1 MKIGIKILLLVLW
14 AAPLFAAQNE
24 VPLKQ
29 LQPTREQRQS
39 TLIINNV
46 VSKYHYKRSVLNNKM
61 SAAILERYLESL
73 DVNKRYFTQ
82 QDIDGFAEKYRN
94 KIDDSL
100 RGADLKPAFEIFK
113 AYRIRLEERHANA
126 LKMLDKDFNFD
137 LDENYRFDREDAPWA
152 SSKQELDELWR
163 KRIKNDILGLML
175 SGKKMKDIRE
185 TLSKRYE
192 STLHRTKQ
200 LTSNDVFQI
209 FINAY
214 TQTIEPHTSYML
226 PRLAEN
232 FDISMRL
239 SLEGIGAVLTTEDEN
254 TVVIK
259 TVPGGPAGL
268 SGMVH
273 PGDRIVGVGQG
284 KRGEIVDVVGWRLQ
298 DVVDKIRGPKGSVVR
313 LQILPEESG
322 STGAAKTIELVRNKI
337 KLEDQAAKK
346 SIIEK
351 PDGKTS
357 VRIGVIE
364 VPAFYRDFDGASK
377 GQEDFRS
384 TTRDVRK
391 ILEELEQE
399 KVDGVVIDLRQ
410 NGGGS
415 LTEAT
420 ELTGLFIPSGPVVQV
435 KDSTGSL
442 EIERDTDPEQVY
454 SGPLAVLVDRNSA
467 SASEIFAGAIQDY
480 GRGIIIGEPTFGKG
494 TVQTLIDLD
503 RFVRND
509 GKKLGRLRLTMAQFF
524 RVNGGSTQFRGV
536 VPDIIYPTVSDSDD
550 EGERSLDNALPW
562 AAISAVNHTVNTLG
576 PMDVFRKKHQE
587 RIKSDAGFNY
597 LVQERDVLSEIRKEK
612 FVSLNKDKRKKEWE
626 QRKQAKRERKN
637 RFFASVGLKPADD
650 GEEDSIFSSK
660 KRNALETDQKVIEKI
675 GVAEAARILSDY
687 ITITAPRAA
696 MNHQAR

>member
-1 MKIGIKILLLVLW
+1 MKIGIKLLLLVLW
-14 AAPLFAAQNE
+14 AAPLVAAQNE

-29 LQPTREQRQS
+29 LQPTKDQRQS

-46 VSKYHYKRSVLNNKM
+46 VSRYHYKRSVLDDAM
-61 SAAILERYLESL
+61 SASILKRYIEAL

-82 QDIDGFAEKYRN
+82 QDIDLFTNKYH
-94 KIDDSL
+94 KKLDDAL

-113 AYRIRLEERHANA
+113 AYRQRLEERHAYA
-126 LKMLDKDFNFD
+126 MKILDKEFNFD

-152 SSKQELDELWR
+152 VNEQELNELWR
-163 KRIKNDILGLML
+163 KRIKNDMLGLML
-175 SGKKMKDIRE
+175 TGKKDQEIRK
-185 TLSKRYE
+185 TLRKRYE
-192 STLHRTKQ
+192 STLHRTRQ
-200 LTSNDVFQI
+200 LASNDVFQL

-214 TQTIEPHTSYML
+214 TQSIEPHTSYML

-239 SLEGIGAVLTTEDEN
+239 SLEGIGAVLTEEDEY

-259 TVPGGPAGL
+259 TVPGGPAAL
-268 SGMVH
+268 SGMVY

-284 KRGEIVDVVGWRLQ
+284 KKGEIADVVGWRLQ
-298 DVVDKIRGPKGSVVR
+298 DVVDKIRGPKGSTVR
-313 LQILPEESG
+313 LQIMPEESG
-322 STGAAKTIELVRNKI
+322 SSGAAKTIELVRNKI

-346 SIIEK
+346 SVIEI
-351 PDGKTS
+351 PEDKTQ

-364 VPAFYRDFDGASK
+364 IPTFYRDFDAASR

-391 ILEELEQE
+391 ILEELAKE

-442 EIERDTDPEQVY
+442 EIEKDTDPEQVY
-454 SGPLAVLVDRNSA
+454 AGPLAVLVDRHSA

-503 RFVRND
+503 RFVRDD
-509 GKKLGRLRLTMAQFF
+509 GNELGRLRLTMAQFF
-524 RVNGGSTQFRGV
+524 RVEGGSTQFRGV
-536 VPDIIYPTVSDSDD
+536 VPDIVYPTVSDSDED
-550 EGERSLDNALPW
+550 GERSLDNALPW
-562 AAISAVNHTVNTLG
+562 AKIAAVDHSINQLG
-576 PMDVFRKKHQE
+576 PLDIYRTRHQQ
-587 RIKSDAGFNY
+587 RISSDAGFNY
-597 LVQERDVLSEIRKEK
+597 LIQERDVLSEIRKEK
-612 FVSLNKDKRKKEWE
+612 FVSLNKEKRKKEWE
-626 QRKQAKRERKN
+626 MRKQAQKQRKN
-637 RFFASVGLKPADD
+637 SFFASLGLKPADD
-650 GEEDSIFSSK
+650 GEDDSSFNSK
-660 KRNALETDQKVIEKI
+660 RRDAVESDQKVIKKI
-675 GVAEAARILSDY
+675 GVTEAAHILSDY
-687 ITITAPRAA
+687 ITITSPRAA
-696 MNHQAR
+696 MNNQAR